1 MAKHIEDEVVYYYD
15 LYPTEE
21 DLMGETS
28 VHASLVRY
36 LMEVLTWLFWG
47 QQCAI
52 YDNLNFYQ
60 TSNPEEHPLAP
71 DIAVIKGVDYID
83 VTSWKVGRT
92 GPPPQV
98 VFEIA
103 SKETWVKDQ
112 KDKPG
117 RYARMG
123 VQEYFAYD
131 PHEPLLDREA
141 SSRLTGW
148 RLDTVQRRMQEMPL
162 RPDGSLW
169 SMQLDSLLV
178 PGGKYLYLYDRQG
191 HLRLTQA
198 QAEAQRAEQE
208 AKRADVQAR
217 HAQAEKRR
225 ADAEAVVRQAEAQR
239 AEREARR
246 ADAEAVARQAEV
258 QRAEAEKRRA
268 DAEAKRAEAL
278 AEKLR
283 SLGVDPDQQ

>member
-21 DLMGETS
+21 DLIGEAS

-60 TSNPEEHPLAP
+60 TRDPEEHPLAP
-71 DIAVIKGVDYID
+71 DIAVIKGVDYSD

-103 SKETWVKDQ
+103 SKETWGKDQ

-117 RYARMG
+117 QYARMG

-141 SSRLTGW
+141 SSRLSGW
-148 RLDTVQRRMQEMPL
+148 QFDAAQRHMQKMPL

-169 SMQLDSLLV
+169 SVQLASFLI
-178 PGGKYLYLYDRQG
+178 PGGKHLYLCDRQG

-208 AKRADVQAR
+208 SKRADVQAR
-217 HAQAEKRR
+217 
-225 ADAEAVVRQAEAQR
+225 R
-239 AEREARR
+239 AET
-246 ADAEAVARQAEV
+246 
-258 QRAEAEKRRA
+258 EKRRA

-283 SLGVDPDQQ
+283 SLGIDPDQL

>member
-1 MAKHIEDEVVYYYD
+1 M
-15 LYPTEE
+15 
-21 DLMGETS
+21 
-28 VHASLVRY
+28 
-36 LMEVLTWLFWG
+36 
-47 QQCAI
+47 
-52 YDNLNFYQ
+52 
-60 TSNPEEHPLAP
+60 
-71 DIAVIKGVDYID
+71 IKGVDYSD

-103 SKETWVKDQ
+103 SKETWGKDQ

-117 RYARMG
+117 QYARMG

-141 SSRLTGW
+141 SSRLSGW
-148 RLDTVQRRMQEMPL
+148 QFDAAQRHMQKMPL

-169 SMQLDSLLV
+169 SVQLASFLI
-178 PGGKYLYLYDRQG
+178 PGGKHLYLCDRQG

-208 AKRADVQAR
+208 SKRADVQAR
-217 HAQAEKRR
+217 
-225 ADAEAVVRQAEAQR
+225 R
-239 AEREARR
+239 AET
-246 ADAEAVARQAEV
+246 
-258 QRAEAEKRRA
+258 EKRRA

-283 SLGVDPDQQ
+283 SLGIDPDQL